1 MNWQHAS
8 LIAAALLAAN
18 LTHAADLTIPAGQAY
33 TVGAAQSDLRLDHL
47 TVGDNARITFAPG
60 VSSWRVYAKQASI
73 GQNVVIDGRGAAGP
87 DGENGIDRSGDA
99 KDCEAGRPG
108 GNGVAGGV
116 GGDGVAMTL
125 WLGIESL
132 GNLAIQTDG
141 GAGGNGGK
149 GGKGQNSGKVNR
161 CDGPHGG
168 AGGNGGAGGSGGKGG
183 AVAFTSFATA
193 KTAASAAERVRISSS
208 GGRSGSG
215 GLSGVGGD
223 TVEGKFQRTPAGD
236 RWFKGGEAGA
246 AGAVGAAGSNG
257 SEGVVQFQTAT
268 ADAAPAWR
276 NEIGSA
282 SAPSVALLQQQVQAL
297 QANTAVTAP
306 SGQSQSVPQL
316 LQQLQRRIDEL
327 EQRVLVL
334 EKR

>member
-1 MNWQHAS
+1 MNWQQLS
-8 LIAAALLAAN
+8 LITAALLAAN

-60 VSSWRVYAKQASI
+60 VTSWRVYAKQATI
-73 GQNVVIDGRGAAGP
+73 GQNVVIDGRGAAGAA
-87 DGENGIDRSGDA
+87 GENGVDRSGDA
-99 KDCEAGRPG
+99 KDCEDGRSG
-108 GNGVAGGV
+108 GNGAAGGV

-125 WLGIESL
+125 WLGVESL
-132 GNLAIQTDG
+132 GSLAIQTDG

-168 AGGNGGAGGSGGKGG
+168 AGGNGGVGGSGGKGG
-183 AVAFTSFATA
+183 AVAFTSFAVG
-193 KTAASAAERVRISSS
+193 KSASAADRVRISSS

-215 GLSGVGGD
+215 GLSGSGGD

-236 RWFKGGEAGA
+236 RWFKGGEAGVS
-246 AGAVGAAGSNG
+246 GAVGSAGING
-257 SEGVVQFQTAT
+257 SEGVVQFQTAA

-276 NEIGSA
+276 DEIGSA
-282 SAPSVALLQQQVQAL
+282 SAPTVALLQQQVQAL

-327 EQRVLVL
+327 EQRVQVL